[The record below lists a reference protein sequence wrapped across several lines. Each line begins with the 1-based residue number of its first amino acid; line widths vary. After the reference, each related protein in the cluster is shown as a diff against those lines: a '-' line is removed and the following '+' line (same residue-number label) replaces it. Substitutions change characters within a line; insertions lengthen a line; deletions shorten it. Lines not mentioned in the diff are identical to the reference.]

1 MLMCTSWGKISI
13 RRTNLAKK
21 SENTLSLST
30 VISTLPAGAGAL
42 QGRVEQEDVGSV
54 QRSSEDTGSRI
65 HRIPGVRQLGV
76 VRHDGVQVTLGVS
89 LDGEADL
96 RIADGAEQVADR
108 VGVRRDRVVHADV
121 RCLQARNLSFN
132 KRDSET

>member
-1 MLMCTSWGKISI
+1 M
-13 RRTNLAKK
+13 
-21 SENTLSLST
+21 
-30 VISTLPAGAGAL
+30 
-42 QGRVEQEDVGSV
+42 EQEDVGSV

-108 VGVRRDRVVHADV
+108 VAVRRDRVVHADV

-132 KRDSET
+132 KRDSEA